1 VIGAAG
7 LVLAVAVVFAL
18 LGPPLGRQLPPAV
31 ATRVLVPASIAVA
44 AATGAVLT
52 ISAFTLIGQI
62 PQIADAGRW
71 SAQVVRDT
79 DPMPPAVAVVC
90 GLLVLPAAGRAIVL
104 LVRRLVAFA
113 AVQKACRGEQ
123 DTSPLIVLDD
133 DRPDAFAT
141 PGLRG
146 RIVVTTGLLQLL
158 SSQERRVVFA
168 HERSH
173 VAHRHA
179 WWILAAD
186 LAAAANPLLAPTSR
200 AVAHAVERWAD
211 EDAAME
217 VADRRL
223 VARAV
228 GRVALLRHRFT
239 PRHSAG
245 PSAVGGDVPD
255 RVRALLEPTPERRLR
270 HLALLG
276 VLLLIIAGGS
286 ALVSERGREL
296 FAQASTSHQHH

>member
-1 VIGAAG
+1 MIGAAG
-7 LVLAVAVVFAL
+7 LVLVVAVMFAL
-18 LGPPLGRQLPPAV
+18 LGPPLGRRLPPAV
-31 ATRVLVPASIAVA
+31 ATRVLVPAAVAVA
-44 AATGAVLT
+44 AATGAVLA

-62 PQIADAGRW
+62 PQIANAGRW
-71 SAQVVRDT
+71 SAQVVRES
-79 DPMPPAVAVVC
+79 DPVPPVVAVVC
-90 GLLVLPAAGRAIVL
+90 GLLVVAAAGRAIVV
-104 LVRRLVAFA
+104 LVRRLMAFA

-146 RIVVTTGLLQLL
+146 RIVVTTGLI
-158 SSQERRVVFA
+158 RVLNSRECRVIFA

-173 VAHRHA
+173 LIHRHA
-179 WWILAAD
+179 WSILAAD

-211 EDAAME
+211 EDAATE

-228 GRVALLRHRFT
+228 GRAALLRHRST
-239 PRHSAG
+239 RGASVA
-245 PSAVGGDVPD
+245 PSAVGGNVPD
-255 RVRALLEPTPERRLR
+255 RVRALLEPTPRRRLR

-276 VLLLIIAGGS
+276 ALLLVIAGS
-286 ALVSERGREL
+286 STLVSERGREL
-296 FAQASTSHQHH
+296 FAQASTSQHH